1 MLSKLLMLE
10 NFVITIHP
18 NSPKQKSYQALPNIS
33 KSLKS
38 LSESPCQRQ
47 KSCQALP
54 NISKSLKSLSESP
67 CQRQKSCQALPNISK
82 SLKSLSESPC
92 QRQKSCQALPNIY
105 KSLKSLRKVLAKE
118 ALTYKQSYPK
128 IYKDKKKRGY
138 I

>member
-82 SLKSLSESPC
+82 SLKSL
-92 QRQKSCQALPNIY
+92 
-105 KSLKSLRKVLAKE
+105 RKVLAKE